1 MIEKLKEELTIEE
14 LREMAQDVNSWDG
27 ELENLDYYENDEEF
41 FEMFFADKVDEAV
54 RAVCYGNYNYT
65 DSYVRFN
72 AYGNLDSCDEWEY
85 QKEIENSAEEI
96 INAYLDNIEDM
107 WDEEIKNKIKSIME
121 EYDE

>member
-27 ELENLDYYENDEEF
+27 ELEDLNYYENDEEF
-41 FEMFFADKVDEAV
+41 FQMFFENKIDEAV

-96 INAYLDNIEDM
+96 INAYLDNISNM
-107 WDEEIKNKIKSIME
+107 WNGEIKNKIESIME
-121 EYDE
+121 E

>member
-27 ELENLDYYENDEEF
+27 ELEDLNYYENDEEF

-96 INAYLDNIEDM
+96 INAYLENISDM
-107 WDEEIKNKIKSIME
+107 WNGEIKNKIESIME